1 MWERSGRVGVTAA
14 VGGIAAHRAAERG
27 KAVYM
32 EERIKTEETERNLRE
47 CHEVQQCEARP
58 RAAWEPVSAGSFN
71 VFLLFNLEA
80 AWDEGHCILAL
91 GPVDG
96 PLETYSYYRHST
108 KLEAPGIMACLRD
121 PMTFAALEQA
131 SGWIVHGEPGNW
143 WNEHVNCAIAL
154 VCDEVSFNGVRAY
167 AEQRRQHPGTY
178 NLVTYNC
185 LTFCDDALRA
195 GGIRLTAR
203 LLKSGKI
210 VICKGCENAV
220 REFSLYRW
228 DDRAQGQDQVR
239 KEHDHAMD
247 EIRYF
252 AATVAAKEGR
262 GGMFAGCV
270 ERGVF

>member
-1 MWERSGRVGVTAA
+1 
-14 VGGIAAHRAAERG
+14 
-27 KAVYM
+27 M
-32 EERIKTEETERNLRE
+32 EERIKAEETEKNLRE

-58 RAAWEPVSAGSFN
+58 RAAWEPVPAGSFN

-91 GPVDG
+91 GPVGG
-96 PLETYSYYRHST
+96 PFETYSYYRHST

-154 VCDEVSFNGVRAY
+154 TCDEVSFNGVRAY
-167 AEQRRQHPGTY
+167 AEQRRRYPGTY

-195 GGIRLTAR
+195 GGIRLTA
-203 LLKSGKI
+203 LSGR
-210 VICKGCENAV
+210 AV
-220 REFSLYRW
+220 RTIIPKDAFKDVDGVRGARPFQAWKYWFSLGEPPANGLRTIQ
-228 DDRAQGQDQVR
+228 DAPGQD
-239 KEHDHAMD
+239 KPLE
-247 EIRYF
+247 
-252 AATVAAKEGR
+252 
-262 GGMFAGCV
+262 
-270 ERGVF
+270 

>member
-1 MWERSGRVGVTAA
+1 M
-14 VGGIAAHRAAERG
+14 GG
-27 KAVYM
+27 
-32 EERIKTEETERNLRE
+32 
-47 CHEVQQCEARP
+47 P
-58 RAAWEPVSAGSFN
+58 F
-71 VFLLFNLEA
+71 
-80 AWDEGHCILAL
+80 
-91 GPVDG
+91 
-96 PLETYSYYRHST
+96 ETYSYYRHST

-203 LLKSGKI
+203 SGR
-210 VICKGCENAV
+210 AV
-220 REFSLYRW
+220 RTIIPKDAFKDVDGVRGARPFQAWKYWFPLGEPPADGLRTIQ
-228 DDRAQGQDQVR
+228 DAPGQD
-239 KEHDHAMD
+239 KPLE
-247 EIRYF
+247 
-252 AATVAAKEGR
+252 
-262 GGMFAGCV
+262 
-270 ERGVF
+270 